1 MPLTVV
7 SAILFSPRG
16 GSAHMAR
23 GLARGLRGVG
33 YSVTLV
39 SGSRGDSDSDG
50 DARKFYGDVQAVD
63 FAPALATDVPLR
75 FEGPAG
81 TAPMHPSYE
90 DRPGAPDA
98 VFAKLDDA
106 EYECQVRSWAR
117 ELERA
122 GAREADVLH
131 LHHLTPLNEAA
142 ARAAP
147 HVPIVGHLH
156 GSELLMLERIAKDPP
171 ADWAHAE
178 QWAKRLGGW
187 ARKCARVVA
196 APAGIDRAVELLEL
210 PRERFVALPG
220 GVDVE
225 LFAPRDVDRAAFWQR
240 VLVEQPRG
248 WLPDQAAGSVCYEP
262 EDVARLADAVILLYV
277 GRFTAV
283 KRLDLLIEAF
293 GRARKCA
300 TERAALIL
308 VGGHPGEWE
317 GEHPAQIAER
327 RDVGGVFLAG
337 WYEQQDLPEFFAA
350 ADAVVISSD
359 REQFGQVLIEGMAC
373 GRPAIATRSLGP
385 ATIIE
390 DGETGWLTPRGDP
403 DALAG
408 AIGHVVDDRGERTR
422 RGERAR
428 KVACERFSWSAV
440 TQRFATVLTEVADA
454 RHAHVRSS

>member
-1 MPLTVV
+1 
-7 SAILFSPRG
+7 
-16 GSAHMAR
+16 
-23 GLARGLRGVG
+23 
-33 YSVTLV
+33 
-39 SGSRGDSDSDG
+39 
-50 DARKFYGDVQAVD
+50 
-63 FAPALATDVPLR
+63 
-75 FEGPAG
+75 
-81 TAPMHPSYE
+81 
-90 DRPGAPDA
+90 
-98 VFAKLDDA
+98 
-106 EYECQVRSWAR
+106 
-117 ELERA
+117 
-122 GAREADVLH
+122 
-131 LHHLTPLNEAA
+131 
-142 ARAAP
+142 
-147 HVPIVGHLH
+147 
-156 GSELLMLERIAKDPP
+156 MLERIAKDPP